1 MSWTGSGRKTAV
13 LCTAVVLLG
22 TLALPAQAAPLTS
35 GILAACAAP
44 PLQAAGRVPA
54 SPEIPSPEEIA
65 AAKSSESATAAEV
78 TRIDGLLA
86 DASAGQEASLAA
98 SLQANNAYGEALV
111 ELSTGVTPR
120 RWRPPGLPPPG
131 RNRPRPASRS
141 ASSPAICTAT
151 AG

>member
-1 MSWTGSGRKTAV
+1 MSWIRSGRKTAV

-35 GILAACAAP
+35 ALISAHGRP
-44 PLQAAGRVPA
+44 PLETAGRVPA

-65 AAKSSESATAAEV
+65 AAKSNASSTAAEV

-86 DASAGQEASLAA
+86 DASAGQETSLAA

-111 ELSTGVTPR
+111 ELATRRDAAAVAAARAAAAWGRTGQNPQTA
-120 RWRPPGLPPPG
+120 
-131 RNRPRPASRS
+131 RPAGR
-141 ASSPAICTAT
+141 
-151 AG
+151 